1 LIQPVFRVLRSEST
15 LDGVEVGLGTAECAV
30 GTEAADHRETTAAA
44 LMHLMGVCRI
54 DKRLRIEAYRG
65 EHRGGI
71 HYGKLEPGRQNAD
84 HGEWLIADSDG

>member
-30 GTEAADHRETTAAA
+30 GTEAADHGETTAAA

-65 EHRGGI
+65 EHRAASTTGNWN
-71 HYGKLEPGRQNAD
+71 PAGRMPTTVS
-84 HGEWLIADSDG
+84 G